1 MLVHVVV
8 GFAGCDAGDVLDF
21 DEASAW
27 GESRESRNGP
37 RQKAGSTRP
46 RSTIYEREFV
56 RCITVVSFVHERT
69 VHRPPCEAVESRNF
83 DLEAWRCGGCMV
95 WKVVIRGP
103 RVGWSCASEQ
113 FQSDGLCPARAILYC
128 GSPGGRV
135 LEPLDMAMD
144 AVWQIIVD
152 LFGKSKMESKWSHG
166 STAGWGPTTRAA
178 ALAASSSGRHSSW
191 MVTDVIFVCYRVTF
205 VNIAA
210 LPLAED

>member
-27 GESRESRNGP
+27 GESRESRNGS

-56 RCITVVSFVHERT
+56 RFITVVSFVHERT
-69 VHRPPCEAVESRNF
+69 VHRPPREAVESRNF
-83 DLEAWRCGGCMV
+83 DLEAWKCRGCMV

-113 FQSDGLCPARAILYC
+113 FQSDGLCPAKGHLVLWIAWGEGFGAFGYGHGCGVANYC
-128 GSPGGRV
+128 GS
-135 LEPLDMAMD
+135 
-144 AVWQIIVD
+144 VWQIEDGVEMVSRKHCRLGAD
-152 LFGKSKMESKWSHG
+152 NE
-166 STAGWGPTTRAA
+166 
-178 ALAASSSGRHSSW
+178 SSGSGG
-191 MVTDVIFVCYRVTF
+191 I
-205 VNIAA
+205 
-210 LPLAED
+210 